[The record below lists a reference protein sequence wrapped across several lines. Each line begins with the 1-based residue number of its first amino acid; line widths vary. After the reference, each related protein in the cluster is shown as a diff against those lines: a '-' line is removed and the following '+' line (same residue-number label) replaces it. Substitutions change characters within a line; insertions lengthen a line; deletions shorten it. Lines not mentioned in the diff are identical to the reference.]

1 MRQPAS
7 GNLTGQSATLPAGLF
22 CAPATAPALVL
33 GIGNLL
39 LGDEGAG
46 IRVVEELGARYTMP
60 PEVEAIDGGTMG
72 LELLPYL
79 TGRRLLLIVDA
90 VSTGAP
96 PGTVV
101 QMELTDPSGFFR
113 GKISPH
119 QIGIAEVLSVAAFT
133 NELPERIMLIGVVP
147 KEMATGLALSPE
159 IAARIGVMAE
169 MVAAELAAAG
179 FPLVPRDSAAE

>member
-7 GNLTGQSATLPAGLF
+7 GNLPGRPAAMPTGLF
-22 CAPATAPALVL
+22 CAPAAAPALVL

-46 IRVVEELGARYTMP
+46 IRVVEELGARYAMP

-79 TGRRLLLIVDA
+79 AGRRFLMIVDA
-90 VSTGAP
+90 VRTGAP

-101 QMELTDPSGFFR
+101 RLELAGSSGFFR
-113 GKISPH
+113 ERISPH
-119 QIGIAEVLSVAAFT
+119 QIGIAEVLSVAALT
-133 NELPERIMLIGVVP
+133 GDLPGRIVLIGVVP
-147 KEMATGLALSPE
+147 EELATGLALSSE
-159 IAARIGVMAE
+159 IASKILVMAD

-179 FPLVPRDSAAE
+179 FPLARRDPAGE

>member
-1 MRQPAS
+1 MRQSIS
-7 GNLTGQSATLPAGLF
+7 GNLTGRPATLPAGLF
-22 CAPATAPALVL
+22 CEPAAAPALVL

-46 IRVVEELGARYTMP
+46 IRAVEELAARYALP

-79 TGRRLLLIVDA
+79 AGRKLLILVDA
-90 VSTGAP
+90 VRTGAP

-101 QMELTDPSGFFR
+101 QMELADSSGFFR
-113 GKISPH
+113 EKISPH
-119 QIGIAEVLSVAAFT
+119 QIGMAEVLSVAAFT
-133 NELPERIMLIGVVP
+133 GDLPGRIVLIGVVP

-159 IAARIGVMAE
+159 IASKIVVMAD
-169 MVAAELAAAG
+169 MVAAELTAAG
-179 FPLVPRDSAAE
+179 FPLARRDPAAE